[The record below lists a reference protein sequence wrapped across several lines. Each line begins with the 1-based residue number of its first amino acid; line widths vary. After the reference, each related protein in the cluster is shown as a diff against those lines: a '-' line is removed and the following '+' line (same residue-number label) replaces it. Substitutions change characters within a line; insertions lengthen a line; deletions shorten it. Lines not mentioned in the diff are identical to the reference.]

1 MQKSCTVADYM
12 SASLVTFTPD
22 TPVLDAISQLIAHHI
37 SGAPVIDERGN
48 LVGMLS
54 ELDCLKVAV
63 HSGYYGDAG
72 GRVAEFMS
80 TNVQTINVNMSI
92 VDLAQ
97 MFLNSSYRRYPV
109 MADDHMVG
117 LISRH
122 DVLRALEFLARH

>member
-1 MQKSCTVADYM
+1 MPKSCNVSDYM

-22 TPVLDAISQLIAHHI
+22 MPVLDAISQLIAQHI

-48 LVGMLS
+48 LVGMIT

-63 HSGYYGDAG
+63 QSGYYGDAG

-80 TNVQTINVNMSI
+80 TDVKTIDADIGI

-97 MFLNSSYRRYPV
+97 MFLHSSFRRYPV
-109 MADDHMVG
+109 MVDNQMVG
-117 LISRH
+117 IISRH
-122 DVLRALEFLARH
+122 DVLRALEYLTTH

>member
-1 MQKSCTVADYM
+1 MPKSCNASDYM
-12 SASLVTFTPD
+12 SDSLVTFTPD
-22 TPVLDAISQLIAHHI
+22 TPVLDAISQLIAHRI

-54 ELDCLKVAV
+54 DLDCLKVAV
-63 HSGYYGDAG
+63 QSGYYGDEG

-80 TNVQTINVNMSI
+80 NDVDTIDVDIGI

-97 MFLNSSYRRYPV
+97 MFLMSSYRRYPV
-109 MADDHMVG
+109 MKNGQMVG

-122 DVLRALEFLARH
+122 DVLRALEDLSRQ